1 MAVEARGY
9 CHDFFVILRARD
21 ALHVLNQD
29 EPFGSAH
36 DTYRQESQF
45 LVAWSS
51 LLLLST
57 T

>member
-1 MAVEARGY
+1 MVVEAKGY
-9 CHDFFVILRARD
+9 CHGFFVMILARD

-29 EPFGSAH
+29 GPFGSAH

-51 LLLLST
+51 SLLPST
-57 T
+57 I